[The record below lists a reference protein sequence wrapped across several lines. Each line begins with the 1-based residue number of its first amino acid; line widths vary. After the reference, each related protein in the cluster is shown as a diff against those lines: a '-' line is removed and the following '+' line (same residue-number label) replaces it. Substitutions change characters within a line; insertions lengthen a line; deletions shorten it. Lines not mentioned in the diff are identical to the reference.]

1 MRNAGRIA
9 HLAAALSA
17 AIALLP
23 ASARA
28 ACPQELAVYSEPEAQ
43 AGLEFTPAEQGAMP
57 THSFKVKFPENS
69 VILDGV
75 VMTTE
80 GVTRPHGTLMHKC
93 PEGDVTGEELA
104 ACTIWQGTM
113 YAVDEKGNAG
123 LLPAQGQPAARQIIL
138 TDFAVFA
145 RESSIWGMTGISKLP
160 GDIFSMSGCQ
170 E

>member
-1 MRNAGRIA
+1 MGSAGRIA
-9 HLAAALSA
+9 CLAAALSA
-17 AIALLP
+17 ALALLP
-23 ASARA
+23 AAHA
-28 ACPQELAVYSEPEAQ
+28 ACPQELAVYSEPEAE
-43 AGLEFTPAEQGAMP
+43 AGLEFTPADHGALP
-57 THSFKVKFPENS
+57 THNFKVKFPENA

-80 GVTRPHGTLMHKC
+80 GVERPHGTLMHKC
-93 PEGDVTGEELA
+93 PVGDVTGEELA
-104 ACTIWQGTM
+104 ACTIWQGTI
-113 YAVDEKGNAG
+113 YAVDEKGDAG

-138 TDFAVFA
+138 TDFAAFA